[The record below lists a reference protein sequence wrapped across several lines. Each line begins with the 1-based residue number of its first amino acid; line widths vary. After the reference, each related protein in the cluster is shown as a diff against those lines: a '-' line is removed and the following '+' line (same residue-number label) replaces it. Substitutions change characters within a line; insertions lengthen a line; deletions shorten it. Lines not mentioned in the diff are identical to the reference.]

1 MRKKI
6 IIPFLSLMS
15 FAAIAQSENNMESE
29 KTEVTGEA
37 SAKEKKRYKYF
48 CASASVTMADG
59 TLKPIRD
66 VQVGEKVKTCHKGKS
81 ITTKVK
87 GVEVFYNP
95 DAALT
100 AVYLRPAKDKPA
112 QNETWPLVP
121 AVLLEAT
128 PHHQVQT
135 DKGNKAMKQLSKN
148 DILYHVEP
156 ETGEVSSW
164 KVGLVKT
171 NARKVETAYNLTTE
185 EGSYLI
191 ENVIV
196 SDK

>member
-1 MRKKI
+1 M
-6 IIPFLSLMS
+6 IPFLSLLS
-15 FAAIAQSENNMESE
+15 FAAIAQSGNNTETE

-48 CASASVTMADG
+48 CANANVTMADG
-59 TLKPIRD
+59 TSKPIRD
-66 VQVGEKVKTCHKGKS
+66 VKVGEKVRTCHEGKS

-87 GVEVFYNP
+87 GVEVFFNP

-100 AVYLRPAKDKPA
+100 AVYLRPAKENLVK
-112 QNETWPLVP
+112 NETWPLVP

-148 DILYHVEP
+148 DILFHVEP
-156 ETGEVSSW
+156 ETGKVSSW
-164 KVGLVKT
+164 KVGVVQT
-171 NARKVETAYNLTTE
+171 NARKVEKAYNLTTE